1 MFEYLVF
8 DAEYLNIQIYLFY
21 IIRFGKSQ
29 NANLKNE
36 DNLKKNTTTKTKI
49 TSNMTRTSKWR
60 QPENEDDFKIEDDLK
75 KENVILNIVPRS

>member
-1 MFEYLVF
+1 MFEYLIF
-8 DAEYLNIQIYLFY
+8 GAEYLNIQIYLFY

-49 TSNMTRTSKWR
+49 TSNMTRTSK
-60 QPENEDDFKIEDDLK
+60 
-75 KENVILNIVPRS
+75 